1 MQSTVAKNVTV
12 PIEKSWINYIFLVVP
27 SLLDRASL
35 GLRFLGRDSFGDAE
49 GHVDSTWTI
58 VNVPFDVA
66 IQAKPDCSTAELDSG
81 AKPNRALPG
90 IGHVAAV
97 DVGGRS
103 PAAASIR

>member
-12 PIEKSWINYIFLVVP
+12 PIEKSWINYIFLVEP

-35 GLRFLGRDSFGDAE
+35 GLRCLGRDSFGDAE

-58 VNVPFDVA
+58 VNAPFDGA

-81 AKPNRALPG
+81 ANPNRALPG
-90 IGHVAAV
+90 IGHVAV
-97 DVGGRS
+97 DVGGCS
-103 PAAASIR
+103 PAAASTR